1 MKDTLGVWVVH
12 MLNTKT
18 FDGNLSGQSGH
29 NADSGKT
36 AGFIKM
42 KVCSSKKQSTSS
54 YKGIGV
60 DSAGEK

>member
-1 MKDTLGVWVVH
+1 MYGSCTCYIPRRSTVIFLAK
-12 MLNTKT
+12 
-18 FDGNLSGQSGH
+18 SGH
-29 NADSGKT
+29 NAYSGKT
-36 AGFIKM
+36 AGFIKK